1 VLLGS
6 VATGTTGALYYNGSS
21 SATFGRA
28 ITVQAGGGEFENT
41 STTETALLTLSN
53 AVTMDGNFLVEGNG
67 NMTISGLVSGS
78 GNLTKDGSGILTLS
92 RTDNT
97 FNGTVTILNG
107 KI

>member
-1 VLLGS
+1 
-6 VATGTTGALYYNGSS
+6 
-21 SATFGRA
+21 
-28 ITVQAGGGEFENT
+28 
-41 STTETALLTLSN
+41 
-53 AVTMDGNFLVEGNG
+53 
-67 NMTISGLVSGS
+67 MTISGLVSGS